1 MHLLLP
7 GRRDYALFR
16 SVSCSMQQKQ
26 LCMKGF
32 RKLAPLLIPLLI
44 VSGLIGYVAYR
55 TRRIPT
61 PRRRWKRFEHSEA
74 VPLNATS
81 AMALQGIYTL
91 TEGSAF
97 FGKKAVLKCSYT
109 IEAEE
114 VVYHLSLFCEKDG
127 TYILSEGK
135 QHGNTILLK
144 GHWRRAS
151 EPGTGLVWLVMENGG
166 ESIRNNA
173 NAFQLRGWYGEK
185 NVKPKSRV
193 SFSYQSPLPD
203 VPPLDIIAHRGGSRN
218 VDFLSISENTTG
230 MVKLAAQLGANGIE
244 IDVRMTKD
252 NIPVVFHDSFLSIH
266 TVQNMVYG
274 GLLHNKTL
282 EEVKQLELRN
292 KGEIPT
298 LAEMLDTVLYQTP
311 LEIVWL
317 DIKKECDL
325 EQIRSMQETYHEKA
339 RALDRKLTIYIGIP
353 DKYLYD
359 CFKMLPNYKE
369 VPSLTELDWNT
380 ALEVNAQVWAPQYT
394 GGFQS
399 DEVEKL
405 HAAGKK
411 AYVWS
416 LDRTFMI
423 EAFLGNG
430 AFDGLVTNAA
440 PVVAYWYYTEGYKMR
455 RKQVVSSEW

>member
-1 MHLLLP
+1 
-7 GRRDYALFR
+7 
-16 SVSCSMQQKQ
+16 
-26 LCMKGF
+26 MKGL
-32 RKLAPLLIPLLI
+32 RKFAPLLIPLLI
-44 VSGLIGYVAYR
+44 VTGFIGYVAYR
-55 TRRIPT
+55 TRRIAT
-61 PRRRWKRFEHSEA
+61 PRRRWKRYDHPDA
-74 VPLNATS
+74 VPLNAT
-81 AMALQGIYTL
+81 AATALQGIYTL
-91 TEGSAF
+91 AEGAAF
-97 FGKKAVLKCSYT
+97 FGEKAVLKCSYT

-135 QHGNTILLK
+135 QHGSTILLK
-144 GHWRRAS
+144 GHWRRTS
-151 EPGTGLVWLVMENGG
+151 EPGIGLVWLVMEGG
-166 ESIRNNA
+166 VESIHDGSP
-173 NAFQLRGWYGEK
+173 AFQLRGWFGKKDAQPE
-185 NVKPKSRV
+185 NHV
-193 SFSYQSPLPD
+193 SFRYQSPLPD

-252 NIPVVFHDSFLSIH
+252 NIPVIFHDSFLSIH
-266 TVQNMVYG
+266 TVQGMIYG

-282 EEVKQLELRN
+282 QQLKQLELRN
-292 KGEIPT
+292 EGEIPT
-298 LAEMLDTVLYQTP
+298 LEEMLDTVLYQTP

-325 EQIRSMQETYHEKA
+325 EGLRRLQEAYHEKA

-359 CFKMLPNYKE
+359 CFKGLKDYKE

-380 ALEVNAQVWAPQYT
+380 ALELNAQVWAPQYT

-399 DEVEKL
+399 DEVEKV

-423 EAFLGNG
+423 EAYLGNG
-430 AFDGLVTNAA
+430 EFDGLVTNVA

-455 RKQVVSSEW
+455 RKQVVSGEA